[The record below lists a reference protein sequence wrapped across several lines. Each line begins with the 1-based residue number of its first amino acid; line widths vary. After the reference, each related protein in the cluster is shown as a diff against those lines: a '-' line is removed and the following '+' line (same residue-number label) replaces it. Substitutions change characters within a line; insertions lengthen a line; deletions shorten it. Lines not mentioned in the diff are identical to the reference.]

1 MIRLLAGALALVLSC
16 AAASANALHFN
27 PTQPVTARNMLT
39 FGGTTMPVGYY
50 EYCRRY
56 DERCA
61 RGPGGA
67 AIRLT
72 QSRWQEIVT
81 VNAAVNIEVAPLTDM
96 EIFGVEER
104 WDYPTTVGDCED
116 YALLKR
122 KRLNEMGYPLG
133 ALLLTVA
140 RDAKGG
146 GHAVLTVVTD
156 LGDFILDNIEQ
167 KVLLWQDTEIYYLKR
182 QSHQDL
188 NRWVSLVNE
197 EELLISSGNSQAPS
211 TAAARDSK

>member
-1 MIRLLAGALALVLSC
+1 MIRSIISALALWISC
-16 AAASANALHFN
+16 VAASANAFHFS
-27 PTQPVTARNMLT
+27 PTQPTSARNMLT
-39 FGGTTMPVGYY
+39 FGATTMPVGYY

-56 DERCA
+56 SERCA
-61 RGPGGA
+61 RGPEGA
-67 AIRLT
+67 MIRLT
-72 QSRWQEIVT
+72 EPRWKEIVS
-81 VNAAVNIEVAPLTDM
+81 VNAEANTAIAPLTDM

-104 WDYPTTVGDCED
+104 WEYPKTVGDCED

-167 KVLLWQDTEIYYLKR
+167 KVLLWKDTEIYYLKR
-182 QSHQDL
+182 QSQKNL

-197 EELLISSGNSQAPS
+197 DELLISSGKSQAPS
-211 TAAARDSK
+211 TAAAAVKR

>member
-1 MIRLLAGALALVLSC
+1 M
-16 AAASANALHFN
+16 
-27 PTQPVTARNMLT
+27 MT

-56 DERCA
+56 IELCA
-61 RGPGGA
+61 RGPEGTT
-67 AIRLT
+67 IELT
-72 QSRWQEIVT
+72 KPGWRDIV
-81 VNAAVNIEVAPLTDM
+81 AVNSEVNTKIAPRTDM

-133 ALLLTVA
+133 VLLLTVA

-156 LGDFILDNIEQ
+156 LGDFVLDNIEQ
-167 KVLLWQDTEIYYLKR
+167 KVLLWKDTEIYYLKR
-182 QSHQDL
+182 QSQSDL
-188 NRWVSLVNE
+188 NRWVSLVSE
-197 EELLISSGNSQAPS
+197 DDLLISSGNSQAPS
-211 TAAARDSK
+211 TAAARDSM

>member
-1 MIRLLAGALALVLSC
+1 MIRLVACALALVMTS

-27 PTQPVTARNMLT
+27 PTQPATARNMLT
-39 FGGTTMPVGYY
+39 FGGTTIPVGYY

-56 DERCA
+56 DESCA
-61 RGPGGA
+61 RGPGGSS
-67 AIRLT
+67 IRLT
-72 QSRWQEIVT
+72 KAGWQEIVA
-81 VNAAVNIEVAPLTDM
+81 VNAEVNTQVAPLTDM

-104 WDYPTTVGDCED
+104 WEYPTTVGDCED

-156 LGDFILDNIEQ
+156 LGDFVLDNIEQ
-167 KVLLWQDTEIYYLKR
+167 KVLLWKETEIYYLKR
-182 QSHQDL
+182 QSQKDL

-211 TAAARDSK
+211 TAAARDNK

>member
-1 MIRLLAGALALVLSC
+1 MIRSVVSALALWISC
-16 AAASANALHFN
+16 VAASANALHFN
-27 PTQPVTARNMLT
+27 PTQPTSARNMLT
-39 FGGTTMPVGYY
+39 FSATTIPVGYY

-56 DERCA
+56 SERCA
-61 RGPGGA
+61 REPEGTM
-67 AIRLT
+67 IRLT
-72 QSRWQEIVT
+72 EPRWKEIVS
-81 VNAAVNIEVAPLTDM
+81 VNAEANTAIAPLTDM
-96 EIFGVEER
+96 EIYGDEER
-104 WDYPTTVGDCED
+104 WEYPKTVGDCED

-140 RDAKGG
+140 RDANGG

-167 KVLLWQDTEIYYLKR
+167 KVLLWKDTEIYYLKR
-182 QSHQDL
+182 QSQKNL

-197 EELLISSGNSQAPS
+197 DELLISSGKSQAPS
-211 TAAARDSK
+211 TAAASVRR